1 MLGLQR
7 AVGDSMLLVPQREIG
22 LGSLGKLPSRLEYEL
37 SVRFATAPEAPH
49 YSPRMFD

>member
-22 LGSLGKLPSRLEYEL
+22 LGSLGLIGEA
-37 SVRFATAPEAPH
+37 RFDCDFSDRKP
-49 YSPRMFD
+49 